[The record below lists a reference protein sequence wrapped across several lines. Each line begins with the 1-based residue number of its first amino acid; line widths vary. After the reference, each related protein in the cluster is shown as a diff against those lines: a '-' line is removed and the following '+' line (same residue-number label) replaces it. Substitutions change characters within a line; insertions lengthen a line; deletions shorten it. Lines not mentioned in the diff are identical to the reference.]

1 MTAQPPVWSR
11 DQLEENRQA
20 AIAVFR
26 EERMTEPLEDY
37 LTFFQTSREAMENAL
52 ELTND
57 LREAHTY
64 APELMVDAETA
75 EAARFFAS
83 PPISKDD
90 LETITEVT
98 MARGLIA
105 ADPDRARKLLE
116 TILLGLDRERF
127 PWVSENREPTEA
139 ERQAAIVASAALRA
153 TRLSETKRRSEGKR
167 AQENEVKRFLVAE
180 CQFAEVAAHDIPHLN
195 AANAPQPGQFCGEVM
210 VGTRRSDVPIRLHD
224 GRLMPTECKV
234 SNSATNSYKR
244 INNDAAVKAVVWRQ
258 EFGAVNCVPAA
269 ILSGVFTLSNLE
281 YAQERGL
288 TLFWAHDLTPLRD
301 FLDAAR

>member
-1 MTAQPPVWSR
+1 MTAQPPVWDR
-11 DQLEENRQA
+11 EQLEADRQA

-37 LTFFQTSREAMENAL
+37 LSFFQTAREAMEDTL

-57 LREAHTY
+57 LRDARTY
-64 APELMVDAETA
+64 APELMVDAELA
-75 EAARFFAS
+75 EAARYLAS

-90 LETITEVT
+90 LVTITEVT

-105 ADPDRARKLLE
+105 AEPDRARKLLE

-127 PWVSENREPTEA
+127 PWVTENREPTEA
-139 ERQAAIVASAALRA
+139 ERQAAIIASAALRA

-167 AQENEVKRFLVAE
+167 DQENEVKRFLIAE
-180 CQFAEVAAHDIPHLN
+180 CQFSEVVAREIPHLN
-195 AANAPQPGQFCGEVM
+195 LAPPPGRFSGEVM
-210 VGTRRSDVPIRLHD
+210 VGSRRSDVPIRLWD

-258 EFGAVNCVPAA
+258 EFGVVNCVPTA

-281 YAQERGL
+281 YAQGRGL
-288 TLFWAHDLTPLRD
+288 TLFWAHDLSPLRD

>member
-11 DQLEENRQA
+11 AQLEANRQA
-20 AIAVFR
+20 AITVFR

-37 LTFFQTSREAMENAL
+37 LTFFQTSREAIENAL

-57 LREAHTY
+57 LRDAQTY
-64 APELMVDAETA
+64 APELMVDAEMA
-75 EAARFFAS
+75 EAARFLAS

-105 ADPDRARKLLE
+105 AEPDRARKLLE

-127 PWVSENREPTEA
+127 PWVTENREPTEA

-153 TRLSETKRRSEGKR
+153 TRLSETKRRNEGKR
-167 AQENEVKRFLVAE
+167 EQENEVKRFLSAE
-180 CQFAEVAAHDIPHLN
+180 CQFTEVAAHEIPHLSL
-195 AANAPQPGQFCGEVM
+195 APQPGHFSGEVM
-210 VGTRRSDVPIRLHD
+210 VGSRRSDVPIRLWD

-234 SNSATNSYKR
+234 SNSSTNSYKR

-269 ILSGVFTLSNLE
+269 ILSGVFTLPNLE

-288 TLFWAHDLTPLRD
+288 TLFWAHDLSPLRD
-301 FLDAAR
+301 FLAAAR

>member
-1 MTAQPPVWSR
+1 MTAQPPLWSR
-11 DQLEENRQA
+11 EQLEANRQA
-20 AIAVFR
+20 AITVFR

-37 LTFFQTSREAMENAL
+37 LTFFQTSREAIENAL

-57 LREAHTY
+57 LRDAQTY
-64 APELMVDAETA
+64 APELMVDAEMA
-75 EAARFFAS
+75 EAARFLAS

-105 ADPDRARKLLE
+105 AEPDRARKLLE

-127 PWVSENREPTEA
+127 PWVTENREPTEA

-153 TRLSETKRRSEGKR
+153 TRLSETKRRNEGKR
-167 AQENEVKRFLVAE
+167 EQENEVKRFLAAE
-180 CQFAEVAAHDIPHLN
+180 CQFAEVAAHEIPHLN
-195 AANAPQPGQFCGEVM
+195 LAPQPGHFSGEVM
-210 VGTRRSDVPIRLHD
+210 VGSRRSDVPIRLWD

-234 SNSATNSYKR
+234 SNSSTNSYKR

-269 ILSGVFTLSNLE
+269 ILSGVFTLPNLE

-288 TLFWAHDLTPLRD
+288 TLFWAHDLSPLRD

>member
-1 MTAQPPVWSR
+1 MTAQPPLWSR
-11 DQLEENRQA
+11 EQLEANRQA
-20 AIAVFR
+20 AITVFR

-37 LTFFQTSREAMENAL
+37 LTFFQTSREAIENAL

-57 LREAHTY
+57 LRDAQTY
-64 APELMVDAETA
+64 APELMVDAEMA
-75 EAARFFAS
+75 EAARFLAS
-83 PPISKDD
+83 PPISTDD
-90 LETITEVT
+90 LESITEVT

-105 ADPDRARKLLE
+105 AEPDRARKLLE

-127 PWVSENREPTEA
+127 PWVTENREPTEA

-153 TRLSETKRRSEGKR
+153 TRLSETKRRNEGKR
-167 AQENEVKRFLVAE
+167 EQENEVKRFLAAE
-180 CQFAEVAAHDIPHLN
+180 CQFAEVAAHEIPHLN
-195 AANAPQPGQFCGEVM
+195 LAPQPGHFSGEVM
-210 VGTRRSDVPIRLHD
+210 VGSRRSDVPIRLWD

-234 SNSATNSYKR
+234 SNSSTNSYKR

-269 ILSGVFTLSNLE
+269 ILSGVFTLPNLE

-288 TLFWAHDLTPLRD
+288 TLFWAHDLSPLRD